1 MIQKSILQKILA
13 VLARQ
18 TIRKY
23 KPVIIGITGSVG
35 KTSARL
41 ATYAVL
47 KNKFSVRTAEKNYN
61 NEIGLPLTIL
71 GIPHSGRNIF
81 AWAYQLAIAARRL
94 AVSLA
99 YRRYPEVLILE
110 YGVDCPGDMG
120 YLLKIARPDIAVT
133 TAIGE
138 VPVHVEFFKSPEE
151 LIAEKAKL
159 VAALPAHSPAG
170 NAGGWAVLNSDDR
183 AVSAMRAKTAARV
196 ITFGRDARADV
207 KIANENSATS
217 VSGLAFKIEYKGS
230 VVPVRLTGAF
240 GAPQAYAA
248 ASAAAVGLLLG
259 MNLVEISEALADYA
273 PPAGRMRIIEGIRG
287 SQILDDTYNAAPE
300 AMRAALQTLRDLP
313 AARKIAVLG
322 DMRELGRYTKDAHRA
337 IGALAAQSA
346 DLIYC
351 VGEYARYIADEAIAR
366 GADRE
371 KVVLFP
377 DAASA
382 AAALAPTIQKGDL
395 VLVKGSQSTRM
406 ERIVETLMAHPEAAE
421 DLLVRQEPYWKN

>member
-1 MIQKSILQKILA
+1 
-13 VLARQ
+13 
-18 TIRKY
+18 
-23 KPVIIGITGSVG
+23 
-35 KTSARL
+35 
-41 ATYAVL
+41 
-47 KNKFSVRTAEKNYN
+47 
-61 NEIGLPLTIL
+61 
-71 GIPHSGRNIF
+71 
-81 AWAYQLAIAARRL
+81 
-94 AVSLA
+94 
-99 YRRYPEVLILE
+99 
-110 YGVDCPGDMG
+110 
-120 YLLKIARPDIAVT
+120 
-133 TAIGE
+133 
-138 VPVHVEFFKSPEE
+138 
-151 LIAEKAKL
+151 
-159 VAALPAHSPAG
+159 
-170 NAGGWAVLNSDDR
+170 
-183 AVSAMRAKTAARV
+183 MRAKTAARV